1 MVTELEKRMAEAIL
15 KNHGGDRLTALA
27 TVMDLKDIIDK
38 CMGSND
44 WDEGY
49 LPDIDGDCEC
59 LPHVHHFTR
68 PGGRV
73 PAPEIPD
80 VHEPSVGFSPIS
92 GIRWHHDNK
101 GIKSNWNIHDG
112 GRIIVGNEPKKPP
125 EKLGSPPNS
134 KMIGSQ
140 NGDIE
145 LISYFPWTFFAEI
158 CNGVRLDIFEGVIH
172 PDGSGTIGLRKS
184 SGKDLLSGDFFFDQK
199 TGYPRYFSIHSGP
212 RISKLAE
219 DLICTGLHYDP
230 RKSSCVQV
238 SFIKANP

>member
-1 MVTELEKRMAEAIL
+1 MVTELEKKMANAIL
-15 KNHGGDRLTALA
+15 KNHGGDRMTALA
-27 TVMDLKDIIDK
+27 TVMNLKDIIDK

-44 WDEGY
+44 WDEGCNPGVKV
-49 LPDIDGDCEC
+49 PDDGY
-59 LPHVHHFTR
+59 V
-68 PGGRV
+68 RV
-73 PAPEIPD
+73 D
-80 VHEPSVGFSPIS
+80 K
-92 GIRWHHDNK
+92 IRTFGNPK
-101 GIKSNWNIHDG
+101 MIKSDWNIHDG

-212 RISKLAE
+212 RRSKLAE

>member
-1 MVTELEKRMAEAIL
+1 MVTELEKKMAEAIL

-49 LPDIDGDCEC
+49 LPDIGGDCEC
-59 LPHVHHFTR
+59 QPHVHHFTSMSGVKV
-68 PGGRV
+68 PNDGYVRV
-73 PAPEIPD
+73 DKICRFGIPK
-80 VHEPSVGFSPIS
+80 VIE
-92 GIRWHHDNK
+92 
-101 GIKSNWNIHDG
+101 SNWNIHDG
-112 GRIIVGNEPKKPP
+112 GRIIVSNKTKKPP
-125 EKLGSPPNS
+125 EKLVSPPNS

-212 RISKLAE
+212 RRSKLAE

-230 RKSSCVQV
+230 RTSSYVQA
-238 SFIKANP
+238 SFVKANP

>member
-1 MVTELEKRMAEAIL
+1 MLTELEKKMAEAIL

-27 TVMDLKDIIDK
+27 TVMNLKDIIDE
-38 CMGSND
+38 CLGSND

-49 LPDIDGDCEC
+49 NPGVKVPTAPDCHDHSLHGEDGRTLCHGGLVPDGY
-59 LPHVHHFTR
+59 TR
-68 PGGRV
+68 VDKICRFGNPK
-73 PAPEIPD
+73 I
-80 VHEPSVGFSPIS
+80 
-92 GIRWHHDNK
+92 
-101 GIKSNWNIHDG
+101 IKSNWNIHDG
-112 GRIIVGNEPKKPP
+112 GCIIVGNEPKKPP
-125 EKLGSPPNS
+125 EKLGLPPNS

-238 SFIKANP
+238 SFIKAYP

>member
-1 MVTELEKRMAEAIL
+1 MVTELEKKMAEAIL
-15 KNHGGDRLTALA
+15 KKHGGDRLTALA

-49 LPDIDGDCEC
+49 LLDM
-59 LPHVHHFTR
+59 
-68 PGGRV
+68 

-101 GIKSNWNIHDG
+101 GIKSNWDIHDG
-112 GRIIVGNEPKKPP
+112 GLIIVGNESKNPP
-125 EKLGSPPNS
+125 EKLSSTPNS

-172 PDGSGTIGLRKS
+172 SDGSGTIGLRKS

-212 RISKLAE
+212 RRSKLAE

-230 RKSSCVQV
+230 RTSSYVQA
-238 SFIKANP
+238 SFVIANP

>member
-1 MVTELEKRMAEAIL
+1 MELVTELEKKMAEAIL

-27 TVMDLKDIIDK
+27 TVMALKDIIDK

-44 WDEGY
+44 WDEGCN
-49 LPDIDGDCEC
+49 PGVKVPNDGY
-59 LPHVHHFTR
+59 TR
-68 PGGRV
+68 VDKICTFGNP
-73 PAPEIPD
+73 
-80 VHEPSVGFSPIS
+80 
-92 GIRWHHDNK
+92 K
-101 GIKSNWNIHDG
+101 MIKSNWNIYDG
-112 GRIIVGNEPKKPP
+112 GRIIVGNETKKHP

-145 LISYFPWTFFAEI
+145 LISYFPWAFFAEI

-199 TGYPRYFSIHSGP
+199 TGYPRYFSLHGGP
-212 RISKLAE
+212 RRSKLAE

-238 SFIKANP
+238 SFVKANP

>member
-1 MVTELEKRMAEAIL
+1 M
-15 KNHGGDRLTALA
+15 
-27 TVMDLKDIIDK
+27 
-38 CMGSND
+38 
-44 WDEGY
+44 
-49 LPDIDGDCEC
+49 
-59 LPHVHHFTR
+59 
-68 PGGRV
+68 
-73 PAPEIPD
+73 
-80 VHEPSVGFSPIS
+80 
-92 GIRWHHDNK
+92 
-101 GIKSNWNIHDG
+101 
-112 GRIIVGNEPKKPP
+112 GNETKKHP

-199 TGYPRYFSIHSGP
+199 TGYPRYFSLHGGP
-212 RISKLAE
+212 RRSKLAE

-238 SFIKANP
+238 SFVKANP

>member
-1 MVTELEKRMAEAIL
+1 MVTELEKKMAEAIL
-15 KNHGGDRLTALA
+15 KHHGGDRLTALA
-27 TVMDLKDIIDK
+27 TVMALKDIIDK

-49 LPDIDGDCEC
+49 LPDM
-59 LPHVHHFTR
+59 
-68 PGGRV
+68 

-112 GRIIVGNEPKKPP
+112 GRIIVSNKTKKPP

-199 TGYPRYFSIHSGP
+199 TGYPRYFSLHGGP
-212 RISKLAE
+212 RRSKLAE

-238 SFIKANP
+238 SFVKANP